1 MGESAKPLNLA
12 ERALWLFAHE
22 HNCSQ
27 AVLKAFGPDLG
38 LSAELAGCVASA
50 FGGGI
55 VRRAEIC
62 GAVTGVLMVLGLRH
76 QGNRDIVYPTGQN
89 FIERF
94 QARHGSISCR
104 ELLPC
109 DLSTDAG
116 RREARE
122 KGYHASICA
131 GLVRSAVEILEQ
143 LG

>member
-1 MGESAKPLNLA
+1 M
-12 ERALWLFAHE
+12 
-22 HNCSQ
+22 
-27 AVLKAFGPDLG
+27 
-38 LSAELAGCVASA
+38 AGCVASA

-55 VRRAEIC
+55 VRRAEIY
-62 GAVTGVLMVLGLRH
+62 GAVTGALMVLGLRH
-76 QGNRDIVYPTGQN
+76 QGKRDLVYPAGQD

-94 QARHGSISCR
+94 RARHGSISCR

-122 KGYHASICA
+122 KGYRASICA